1 MEDNGEPQPSSPIP
15 VTCYFDAACPFAW
28 ITSRWLLEVERL
40 RPIDLSFRIMSLS
53 VLNEHRELEPWYR
66 EFNDRAWGPARVCTA
81 VEAQHG
87 NAILRELYTSLGT
100 RIHVQRRKDF
110 DAVIAEAL
118 AELGLPASLA
128 KAAGTDEFDG
138 ALRAHHQAAQDAV
151 GEESGTPVVVVDGA
165 AFFGPVLSAVPRG
178 ERAVRLFDA
187 VQAMAGM
194 EEFAELKRRRGALD
208 FS

>member
-1 MEDNGEPQPSSPIP
+1 VPAPAP
-15 VTCYFDAACPFAW
+15 VPVVCYFDATCPFAW
-28 ITSRWLLEVERL
+28 ITSQWLLEVERL

-53 VLNEHRELEPWYR
+53 VLNEHRDLDPWYR

-81 VEAQHG
+81 AEALHG
-87 NAILRELYTSLGT
+87 NAILRRLYTSLGN
-100 RIHVQRRKDF
+100 RIHVQRNKDF

-128 KAAGTDEFDG
+128 KAATTDEFDG
-138 ALRAHHQAAQDAV
+138 ALRAHHQTAQDAM
-151 GEESGTPVVVVDGA
+151 GEEAGTPVVVVDDA

-178 ERAVRLFDA
+178 ERALRLFDA
-187 VQAMAGM
+187 VQAMAGTG
-194 EEFAELKRRRGALD
+194 EFAELKRRRGALD